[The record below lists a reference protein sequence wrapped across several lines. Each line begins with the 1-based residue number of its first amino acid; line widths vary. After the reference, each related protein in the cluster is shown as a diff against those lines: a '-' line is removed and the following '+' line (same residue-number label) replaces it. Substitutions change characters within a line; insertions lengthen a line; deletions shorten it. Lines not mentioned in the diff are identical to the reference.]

1 MFGAII
7 SPWSY
12 LSLITLAHYLLDREA
27 MPVIFV
33 MNITINRFEINCSMM
48 ERGGGGI
55 CDLLLKIS
63 AFLNH

>member
-1 MFGAII
+1 MGAHMFGAII

-33 MNITINRFEINCSMM
+33 MNITINRFRNELFYDGEM
-48 ERGGGGI
+48 GGR
-55 CDLLLKIS
+55 DL
-63 AFLNH
+63 